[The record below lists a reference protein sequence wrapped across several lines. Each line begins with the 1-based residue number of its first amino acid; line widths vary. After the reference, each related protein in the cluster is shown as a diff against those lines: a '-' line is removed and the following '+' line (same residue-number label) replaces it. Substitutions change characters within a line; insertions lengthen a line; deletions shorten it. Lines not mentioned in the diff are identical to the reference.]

1 MTGLHERVD
10 EMLYDGES
18 VHERL
23 EIESAQVVVTSHRV
37 IAFTPDLDG
46 QNFQQVDRP
55 NVTGVDTGADAN
67 DALLSRVIST
77 GAIGLL
83 LVVVGSVID
92 FDSILGDATLS
103 DGATSGEMGRM
114 GSVIDTTRSMLDM
127 FAQLDDMMRVVG
139 ALALLLAVALFGVYW
154 LGRDS
159 MFVVTTAGESDDI
172 RLPRPDNVA
181 DARHRLEAAI
191 FPDDMDRSQG
201 SDGLLDDHLP

>member
-1 MTGLHERVD
+1 MSGWHERVD
-10 EMLYDGES
+10 ELLYDGES

-159 MFVVTTAGESDDI
+159 LFVVTTAGESDDI